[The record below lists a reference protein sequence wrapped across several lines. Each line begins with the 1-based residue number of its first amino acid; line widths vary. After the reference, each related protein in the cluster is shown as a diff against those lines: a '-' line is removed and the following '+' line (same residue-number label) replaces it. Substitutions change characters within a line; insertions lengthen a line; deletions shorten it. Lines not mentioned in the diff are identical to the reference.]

1 MKRLFFALTAAAGLW
16 TAACGGG
23 GGSNVQPPP
32 PQGKY
37 SLASLNGTYAFMT
50 SGEVVTAGGEAPM
63 ARVGSFVANGQGGI
77 LGGIEDVVVSTQL
90 NSIGTI
96 TGGSY
101 TVSANG
107 FGSITLN
114 VTSGG
119 VPSALTFGITLTSTS
134 SGLLV
139 DVTSSQT
146 QASTGSGNFVLQN
159 EADCSNP
166 VAAVTGSYVFDFSGL
181 DASGAGAS
189 LIGEFTVSGGAI
201 TTGFTDVNDNFA
213 LTNGAIQGSFA
224 NDSVNPA
231 GTNSCGRG
239 VANIAGQNYEYYVVD
254 PTRIRFISIGTG
266 AMLTGDAV
274 AQSANVPT
282 STASFNGGFVFSLAG
297 SSNNGGI
304 TEIGRFS
311 ASGGNVSNV
320 LADVDN
326 AGALHPS
333 TAFSGGTIT
342 FDAANPGRGTI
353 TFTNNSFPFTFTFY
367 LSSATSG
374 VIQDTSETTAGS
386 GLAVDIVDG
395 SIAAQSGSPFSNSN
409 ITGTYAMNWSGLVT
423 AGGAGITDEEDL
435 VAQENITS
443 GSLSGTADLFQFTS
457 STVTPQINL
466 GVGGSIQ
473 FSGDG
478 AGDDGM
484 RSQLTVNLTGA
495 NPITFVIYFVNPQQA
510 FFAINSGQTH
520 LDSGILQLQ
529 Q

>member
-1 MKRLFFALTAAAGLW
+1 MKRLFFALTAAWALL

-23 GGSNVQPPP
+23 SGSSVQPPP
-32 PQGKY
+32 PTGKY
-37 SLASLNGTYAFMT
+37 SAASLNGTYAFMT
-50 SGEVVTAGGEAPM
+50 TGEVLSTGGEAPM

-77 LGGIEDVVVSTQL
+77 TGGIEDVVVNMQL
-90 NSIGTI
+90 NSIANI

-101 TVSANG
+101 TVGANG
-107 FGSITLN
+107 FGSVTLN
-114 VTSGG
+114 VTAGG
-119 VPSALTFGITLTSTS
+119 VPSTLNFGITLTSTS

-139 DVTSSQT
+139 DLTSSQT
-146 QASTGSGNFVLQN
+146 QASTASGNFVLQN

-166 VAAVTGSYVFDFSGL
+166 VGAVAGGYVFDFSGL
-181 DASGAGAS
+181 DANGAGAS
-189 LIGEFTVSGGAI
+189 LIGEFTVSGGTI

-224 NDSVNPA
+224 NDSANLA

-254 PTRIRFISIGTG
+254 ATRIRFISIGTG

-274 AQSANVPT
+274 VQNANVPT

-304 TEIGRFS
+304 TEIGRFT
-311 ASGGNVSNV
+311 ASGGSAMNV

-333 TAFSGGTIT
+333 SAFSGGTIT
-342 FDAANPGRGTI
+342 FDPANPGRGTI

-367 LSSATSG
+367 LNSATRG
-374 VIQDTSETTAGS
+374 VIQDTSQTAAGS
-386 GLAVDIVDG
+386 GIAVDIVDG
-395 SIAAQSGSPFSNSN
+395 SIAAQSGNPFSSSN

-423 AGGAGITDEEDL
+423 NGGAGITDEEDL
-435 VAQENITS
+435 VAQENITT

-457 STVTPQINL
+457 STVTPQINV

-473 FSGDG
+473 FNGDG
-478 AGDDGM
+478 AGDDGQ
-484 RSQLTVNLTGA
+484 RNVLTVNLTGA
-495 NPITFVIYFVNPQQA
+495 NAITFVIYFVNPQQA
-510 FFAINSGQTH
+510 FFAINNGQTH
-520 LDSGILQLQ
+520 LDSGLLQLQ